1 MLTDIQSKC
10 IAVLQLLSFLALQ
23 NVNISMSKTSQIVL
37 NFLNVSQLS
46 VFISSME
53 WWFEPTFS
61 CFCCKDRKRWM
72 CDHVNPMMLPF
83 TEHEVCLSLMMKIK
97 TCCSW
102 CSSQVRA
109 GNWRKTL
116 DTHFLYHY
124 WVPSSKHQI
133 RKYLLEEWCSSYH
146 LRSGD
151 FCNQYYVDKEAQ
163 PSTLA
168 MIEVGR
174 LEK

>member
-10 IAVLQLLSFLALQ
+10 IAVLQLLEFLALQ

-37 NFLNVSQLS
+37 NFLNVTQLS
-46 VFISSME
+46 VFISSMDG
-53 WWFEPTFS
+53 WFEPTFS
-61 CFCCKDRKRWM
+61 CFCCNDRKRWT

-83 TEHEVCLSLMMKIK
+83 TEHEVCLSLMTKIK

-102 CSSQVRA
+102 CSSLVWA
-109 GNWRKTL
+109 ENLKE
-116 DTHFLYHY
+116 
-124 WVPSSKHQI
+124 VPSSKHQI
-133 RKYLLEEWCSSYH
+133 RKYLLEEWCLSYH